1 MEQWTLTSLAG
12 QALCLDFQYTSPR
25 GCLTDLMEEALP
37 NILQMMELKLREVE
51 VITQSHTAQS
61 SAAKLFTCLPFSLCF
76 F

>member
-25 GCLTDLMEEALP
+25 GCLTDLTEEALP
-37 NILQMMELKLREVE
+37 HILQKTELKLREVE
-51 VITQSHTAQS
+51 VSTQSHTAQS
-61 SAAKLFTCLPFSLCF
+61 STAKLFSCLPFLLCF